1 MFNQNRIFRVFQ
13 LVNFLKARPPKSMKS
28 IVVFL
33 DTSERTIYRY
43 LDLLKELGFALEK
56 DNANRFSIPYPADTE
71 LMVFT
76 QEEKSYLER
85 LIRSAGKSN
94 KLSEGILHKIYQ
106 GSDPEVGANA
116 VFKMHLA
123 KMVEQLSIAIV
134 EERQV
139 RIFNYT
145 SANSETISHRLVEPM
160 CFTDNYTSLS
170 AFELSSLKN
179 KYFNLERMGGV
190 EILDNPMKH
199 QHLHEYFKPD
209 VFGFQGNTM
218 GKIVLWEMG
227 IKGATLLKEQ
237 YPMTSAFIHPSAKE
251 GVFNFSAEVQDFRA
265 PAGFAL
271 SLMDEVIIIGS
282 EDFKVYVQ
290 NLLNG

>member
-1 MFNQNRIFRVFQ
+1 MG
-13 LVNFLKARPPKSMKS
+13 FLE
-28 IVVFL
+28 
-33 DTSERTIYRY
+33 TSERTIYRY
-43 LDLLKELGFALEK
+43 MDLLKELGFELEK

-76 QEEKSYLER
+76 QEEKSFLEK

-94 KLSEGILHKIYQ
+94 KLSDGILHKIYQ

-116 VFKMHLA
+116 VFKVHLA
-123 KMVEQLSIAIV
+123 KMVEQISIAIV
-134 EERQV
+134 EERQ
-139 RIFNYT
+139 IQILNYT
-145 SANSETISHRLVEPM
+145 SANSESISHRLVEPM

-170 AFELSSLKN
+170 AFEVSSLTN
-179 KYFNLERMGGV
+179 KYFNIERMGSV
-190 EILDNPMKH
+190 EILENPMKH
-199 QHLHEYFKPD
+199 QHLHEFFKPD
-209 VFGFQGNTM
+209 VFGFQGNKM

-237 YPMTSAFIHPSAKE
+237 YPMTSVFIHPSAKA

-271 SLMDEVIIIGS
+271 SLMDEVIILGS

-290 NLLNG
+290 NLING